1 MRVIGTLLAI
11 LVGLGVVFGALIY
24 VASESGEVV
33 VLTSRD
39 AAGEMH
45 ETRLWVVDRG
55 GSAWLRTGNPQSQW
69 LARVRA
75 NPEIEVERDG
85 RVQAYRGVLVDS
97 PVVRD
102 QINELVHQKYGWAED
117 LLRTLVM
124 NPEDVTP
131 VRLEPASAP

>member
-1 MRVIGTLLAI
+1 MRLIGTLLA
-11 LVGLGVVFGALIY
+11 LVVGLGVIFGAAIY

-39 AAGEMH
+39 EQGEPH
-45 ETRLWVVDRG
+45 QTRLWVVDHA

-69 LARVRA
+69 LARVRG
-75 NPEIEVERDG
+75 NPEIEVERG
-85 RVQAYRGVLVDS
+85 GSVQSYRGVLVDS

-102 QINELVHQKYGWAED
+102 QINALVLQKYGWAED

-131 VRLEPASAP
+131 VRLEPR